1 VGRSMSKV
9 GLAAS
14 VCCIALIALC
24 SGVSVA
30 SSSLRASADPV
41 ATALAAWSHF
51 PVQASFRPLL
61 LIDGDNVNAPV
72 LGFPTDGT
80 KLAYEDGTF
89 AAPSGFPT
97 GPQSAAGFPLV
108 SSRSAFNALKDAA
121 TPGPPAAAPLVV
133 TSVML
138 GTGVFASDRG
148 RRTLPAW
155 LFAFQGV
162 ENPAQVLAVS
172 PRRIFAPPPRMVVR
186 ASVLES
192 SPTVGS
198 ATWAP
203 SHRTLTV
210 GFAGAPEGT
219 GPCQA
224 TYSLTV
230 GASRTAVAAVIHAV
244 THDKGDAGCLL
255 QASFHRLTTSLRAP
269 LGNRVVVDAD
279 SLTAV
284 PVASR

>member
-1 VGRSMSKV
+1 MGRSMSKV

-14 VCCIALIALC
+14 VCCIALIVLC

-80 KLAYEDGTF
+80 KLAYEDRTF

-108 SSRSAFNALKDAA
+108 SSRSAFSALKDAA

-138 GTGVFASDRG
+138 GTGVFATDRG

-172 PRRIFAPPPRMVVR
+172 PRRIFGPPPRMVVR

-192 SPTVGS
+192 SHGRKRDL
-198 ATWAP
+198 AP

-219 GPCQA
+219 GPCHA

-230 GASRTAVAAVIHAV
+230 GASRTAVAAVIHVV

-284 PVASR
+284 KVASQ